1 MTPQL
6 IHIAAENA
14 CKQLPVAV
22 DELLID
28 IFFYLDKSSKRHQ
41 ELQKFQSLYGTEVR
55 KILKHVSTRWLSL
68 GICLRRLLDQ
78 WEPLKEYFR
87 TQASVTVGT
96 VKKRQAYDNP
106 EHQPATKTAK
116 LQGEHTSA
124 VKSGSASVKPPAEK
138 DKKRSSSG
146 TDKKSGKSAGS
157 NEGKTHQVTASTSR
171 SASFESRPDRV
182 KRMLT
187 APQVFVYCLFLDNIL
202 PVFDKA
208 NLKLQ
213 HQSPQI
219 HKLRRTL
226 LGLLEDIVIRFVKA
240 SAIAAAPSVTEL
252 AFTDRSIQKD
262 NEDLICGAKV
272 RNFIA
277 TSDTFDK
284 RDAESFYCSVRKF
297 CETAAMYI
305 VNKLPLKDVV
315 LKHLELADVG
325 LRSSEDVTFSNVT
338 FLLQKFPALK
348 PGTEEGMDRLE
359 QQFALYQADKT
370 LPESVLSTDRVDVQ
384 WHLIGQLKNCQ
395 GQLKYDT
402 LSRFMLGLLVI
413 PHSNAASERVFSL
426 VRKNQTD
433 FRPNMGQ
440 QLLQSILINKTND
453 SEALACHA
461 KHFSEPFLRKAKKST
476 MLALAVTK
484 NPSAAATAT
493 SASTTNETFVDSN

>member
-1 MTPQL
+1 
-6 IHIAAENA
+6 
-14 CKQLPVAV
+14 
-22 DELLID
+22 
-28 IFFYLDKSSKRHQ
+28 
-41 ELQKFQSLYGTEVR
+41 
-55 KILKHVSTRWLSL
+55 
-68 GICLRRLLDQ
+68 
-78 WEPLKEYFR
+78 
-87 TQASVTVGT
+87 
-96 VKKRQAYDNP
+96 
-106 EHQPATKTAK
+106 
-116 LQGEHTSA
+116 
-124 VKSGSASVKPPAEK
+124 
-138 DKKRSSSG
+138 
-146 TDKKSGKSAGS
+146 
-157 NEGKTHQVTASTSR
+157 
-171 SASFESRPDRV
+171 
-182 KRMLT
+182 
-187 APQVFVYCLFLDNIL
+187 
-202 PVFDKA
+202 
-208 NLKLQ
+208 
-213 HQSPQI
+213 
-219 HKLRRTL
+219 
-226 LGLLEDIVIRFVKA
+226 
-240 SAIAAAPSVTEL
+240 
-252 AFTDRSIQKD
+252 
-262 NEDLICGAKV
+262 
-272 RNFIA
+272 
-277 TSDTFDK
+277 
-284 RDAESFYCSVRKF
+284 
-297 CETAAMYI
+297 MYI

-461 KHFSEPFLRKAKKST
+461 EHFSEPFLRKAKKST

>member
-1 MTPQL
+1 M
-6 IHIAAENA
+6 
-14 CKQLPVAV
+14 
-22 DELLID
+22 
-28 IFFYLDKSSKRHQ
+28 
-41 ELQKFQSLYGTEVR
+41 
-55 KILKHVSTRWLSL
+55 
-68 GICLRRLLDQ
+68 
-78 WEPLKEYFR
+78 
-87 TQASVTVGT
+87 GT

-157 NEGKTHQVTASTSR
+157 NEGKTHVTASTSSSGTDKKSGKSAGSNEGKTHHVTASTSR